1 MPPSK
6 PTETEFVIH
15 VCISAVFVVAGF
27 ALLLLGQ
34 ESSAKMAAVWLGT
47 VLGFW
52 LH

>member
-1 MPPSK
+1 MSRAK
-6 PTETEFVIH
+6 ATESEFKVQVCVSVI
-15 VCISAVFVVAGF
+15 FVVAGF

-34 ESSAKMAAVWLGT
+34 ESTAKMAAVWLGT